1 MKYRVNPDGTVTFTK
16 TTETGTN
23 NSSSS
28 LDKEMLERLSEYDT
42 HKLFK

>member
-16 TTETGTN
+16 TTEAGTN
-23 NSSSS
+23 NSSS
-28 LDKEMLERLSEYDT
+28 LDKEMLERLSGYDT